1 MVTLQIY
8 FFLCVRGETKNEDHN
23 LPNSAQTCKE
33 SQSLGQPP
41 ANRRPVKAHTQKH
54 LIFGIIHDLC
64 WRAGTVLVSILPSG
78 YLKAVF
84 HTYCAEHPYGIGVTY
99 SVPPPRNC
107 LSPSSMQY
115 NKATIL
121 PSPHNWLQGNCPD
134 KLSQW
139 VPRPGL
145 GAIKT

>member
-115 NKATIL
+115 N
-121 PSPHNWLQGNCPD
+121 P
-134 KLSQW
+134 KLLSYQ
-139 VPRPGL
+139 VPTTGSRVT
-145 GAIKT
+145 AQIS